1 MMQGGGFQ
9 AGKRG
14 RRGAGEVVGVV
25 RWGEAQDK
33 AVLVDIF
40 ITPCICI
47 RICKLVYRAA
57 GEGGGGVLSLTA
69 YKGRLRHKGFL
80 LFQLT
85 VVTKQ
90 HRTTKNKNSN

>member
-1 MMQGGGFQ
+1 M
-9 AGKRG
+9 
-14 RRGAGEVVGVV
+14 V

-40 ITPCICI
+40 ITPCICM

-57 GEGGGGVLSLTA
+57 GGGGGGVLPLTA
-69 YKGRLRHKGFL
+69 YKGRLRRKGFL

-90 HRTTKNKNSN
+90 HRTTKKKTS

>member
-1 MMQGGGFQ
+1 M
-9 AGKRG
+9 
-14 RRGAGEVVGVV
+14 VGVV

-33 AVLVDIF
+33 AVFVDTF
-40 ITPCICI
+40 ITPCICM

-57 GEGGGGVLSLTA
+57 GGGGGVLPLTA
-69 YKGRLRHKGFL
+69 YKGRLQRKGFL

-90 HRTTKNKNSN
+90 HRTTKNKTS

>member
-1 MMQGGGFQ
+1 M
-9 AGKRG
+9 
-14 RRGAGEVVGVV
+14 V

-40 ITPCICI
+40 ITPCICM

-57 GEGGGGVLSLTA
+57 GGGGGGVLPLTA
-69 YKGRLRHKGFL
+69 YKGRLRRKGFL

-90 HRTTKNKNSN
+90 HRTAKKKTS

>member
-1 MMQGGGFQ
+1 M
-9 AGKRG
+9 
-14 RRGAGEVVGVV
+14 V

-33 AVLVDIF
+33 AVLVEIF

-47 RICKLVYRAA
+47 RICKLA
-57 GEGGGGVLSLTA
+57 GEGGGVLSLTA
-69 YKGRLRHKGFL
+69 YKGRLRRRGFL

>member
-1 MMQGGGFQ
+1 MMRGGGFK
-9 AGKRG
+9 AGKG
-14 RRGAGEVVGVV
+14 GGTEVVGVV

-57 GEGGGGVLSLTA
+57 GGGGGGTPFNGL
-69 YKGRLRHKGFL
+69 
-80 LFQLT
+80 
-85 VVTKQ
+85 
-90 HRTTKNKNSN
+90 